1 MRLSPRGLK
10 GKIEAAVGVASAL
23 LGLGLVMLVML
34 VTCCAWLWYVVAAIL
49 VLYGAATGLAAV
61 AFIVY
66 VGWRRRKL
74 VALMAMWNKGS
85 SGEQS
90 PDPTSIDHGADQS
103 SLGGDR
109 RC

>member
-10 GKIEAAVGVASAL
+10 GKIGAAVGVASAL
-23 LGLGLVMLVML
+23 LVLGLVMLA
-34 VTCCAWLWYVVAAIL
+34 TCCEWLWYVVAAVL
-49 VLYGAATGLAAV
+49 VLYGAAIGLAVV

-66 VGWRRRKL
+66 IGWRRRKL
-74 VALMAMWNKGS
+74 VALMAMWNTGS

-90 PDPTSIDHGADQS
+90 PDPTSIDHDADQS
-103 SLGGDR
+103 SLRGDP